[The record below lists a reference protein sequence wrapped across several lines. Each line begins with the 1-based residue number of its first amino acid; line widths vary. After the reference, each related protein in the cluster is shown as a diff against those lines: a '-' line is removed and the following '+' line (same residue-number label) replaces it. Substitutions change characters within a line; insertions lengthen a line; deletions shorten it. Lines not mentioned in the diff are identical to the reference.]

1 MSIWLA
7 AAMSAALL
15 TQPAAAAPTPP
26 AEDGTTVD
34 SLVVTARPIPEKE
47 AIKAFVGTVAD
58 ETGNDRLGRW
68 DRKIC
73 PGVVGLR
80 ADYAQLLVDRIA
92 ETAVEIGLEVG
103 EPGCKAN
110 MIVLATAESDKLAKG
125 MVKDYPEAFAKF
137 DSGVRQSRRALDRFT
152 VSKAPVRWWHVIART
167 TADGQRY
174 QKGENIRVRDA
185 GRLRGGTRDDFDRV
199 IIIMDV
205 TRIGKLRFASLAD
218 YIAMVGLAQIEP
230 EAEITGVSTVLNLFA
245 DRAAG
250 AEPVARMTDWDKA
263 YLKGLYAARRDVRKG
278 DDQEKDIARSMADD
292 LAKPAQPATPA
303 DD

>member
-7 AAMSAALL
+7 AAMSAAMFA
-15 TQPAAAAPTPP
+15 QPAPPATPP

-34 SLVVTARPIPEKE
+34 SLVVTARPAPEKE
-47 AIKAFVGTVAD
+47 VIAAFVATIAD

-80 ADYAQLLVDRIA
+80 ADYARLLVDRIA

-110 MIVLATAESDKLAKG
+110 MIVLATAESDKLANS

-137 DSGVRQSRRALDRFT
+137 DSGIRPSRRALKAFT
-152 VSKAPVRWWHVIART
+152 TSKAAVRWWHVIART

-174 QKGENIRVRDA
+174 QKGDQVRVRDV

-199 IIIMDV
+199 IIIMDAS
-205 TRIGKLRFASLAD
+205 RIGTLRFASLAD
-218 YIAMVGLAQIEP
+218 YIAMVGLAQVDP
-230 EAEITGVSTVLNLFA
+230 EAEITGVSSVLNLFA

-250 AEPVARMTDWDKA
+250 VEPPERMTDWDRA
-263 YLKGLYAARRDVRKG
+263 YLKGLYAARRDVRRG
-278 DDQEKDIARSMADD
+278 DAQEKDIARSMVDD
-292 LAKPAQPATPA
+292 LATPA
-303 DD
+303 EPGKD

>member
-1 MSIWLA
+1 MSIWLLA
-7 AAMSAALL
+7 AVSAILL
-15 TQPAAAAPTPP
+15 AEPASAPTAQPT
-26 AEDGTTVD
+26 EGGTTVE
-34 SLVVTARPIPEKE
+34 SLIVTAKPVPEKE
-47 AIKAFVGTVAD
+47 AIAAFVGTIAD
-58 ETGNDRLGRW
+58 ETGNNRLGRW

-80 ADYAQLLVDRIA
+80 ADYAQLLLDRIA
-92 ETAVEIGLEVG
+92 ETAVEVGLEVG

-125 MVKDYPEAFAKF
+125 MIRDYPEAFAKF
-137 DSGVRQSRRALDRFT
+137 DSGIRASRRALDRFA
-152 VSKAPVRWWHVIART
+152 VSRAPVRWWHVIART

-174 QKGENIRVRDA
+174 QKGDQVRVRDV

-230 EAEITGVSTVLNLFA
+230 EAEITGTSTVLNLFA

-250 AEPVARMTDWDKA
+250 AEPVERMTDWDKA
-263 YLKGLYAARRDVRKG
+263 YLKGLYAARRDVRRG
-278 DDQEKDIARSMADD
+278 DDQEEDITRSMVKD
-292 LAKPAQPATPA
+292 LGGAPSPKK
-303 DD
+303 

>member
-1 MSIWLA
+1 MSYGIQILEEA
-7 AAMSAALL
+7 NPQVIIIV
-15 TQPAAAAPTPP
+15 TRPYT
-26 AEDGTTVD
+26 DIVD
-34 SLVVTARPIPEKE
+34 
-47 AIKAFVGTVAD
+47 
-58 ETGNDRLGRW
+58 
-68 DRKIC
+68 
-73 PGVVGLR
+73 R
-80 ADYAQLLVDRIA
+80 ADRDTGREY
-92 ETAVEIGLEVG
+92 IG
-103 EPGCKAN
+103 KARSLHR
-110 MIVLATAESDKLAKG
+110 V
-125 MVKDYPEAFAKF
+125 AKF
-137 DSGVRQSRRALDRFT
+137 DSGIRASRRALDRFT

-303 DD
+303 GD